1 MRSSHRSRYYV
12 QCPPRRPYHQWPD
25 ERFWDELKRRLD
37 QKAVDELVTG
47 PSIEKS
53 IAPLR
58 SFVAEPMRFGTMFLA
73 ATAAPHRA
81 ADGRQRD

>member
-1 MRSSHRSRYYV
+1 MRSTHSSRYYV
-12 QCPPRRPYHQWPD
+12 QCPLDEHIDQWPD

-58 SFVAEPMRFGTMFLA
+58 SFVAEPMRFGRMLLA
-73 ATAAPHRA
+73 GGPPSLKR
-81 ADGRQRD
+81 